1 MEGMGMNAGFWQGR
15 RVFLTGHTGFK
26 GGWLSLWL
34 QHLGAQVTG
43 YALEADTQQPS
54 FFSLAQVGRGMHSII
69 GDVRDLAFLKKS
81 LYAAEPEVVIHMAAQ
96 ALVRPSYT
104 DPVGTYSTN
113 VMGTVHLL
121 EAARSCQQV
130 RAVLNVTTDKCYE
143 NREWAWPYREND
155 ALGGHDPYSNSKACS
170 ELVTQAYCRSF
181 PELGAKGRI
190 ALASAR
196 AGNVI
201 GGGDVARDRL
211 IPDVV
216 KSWQAHEQV
225 QIRSPQAVRPWQFVL
240 DPLCGY
246 LMLAEQLYQQGQI
259 FSGPWNFG
267 PDSSQSQTVQ
277 WVVERLARQWGPDA
291 RWQAQAGDH
300 VHEATTLKLDSS
312 KAQGRLAW
320 RPRLGLEDALEK
332 TLDWYRTW
340 FNAGDMHASSLD
352 QIRWYEAWGA
362 KP

>member
-1 MEGMGMNAGFWQGR
+1 M
-15 RVFLTGHTGFK
+15 
-26 GGWLSLWL
+26 
-34 QHLGAQVTG
+34 
-43 YALEADTQQPS
+43 
-54 FFSLAQVGRGMHSII
+54 
-69 GDVRDLAFLKKS
+69 
-81 LYAAEPEVVIHMAAQ
+81 
-96 ALVRPSYT
+96 
-104 DPVGTYSTN
+104 
-113 VMGTVHLL
+113 
-121 EAARSCQQV
+121 
-130 RAVLNVTTDKCYE
+130 LNVTTDKCYE